1 MTKVSKSCV
10 IDVKEMCERCQSYV
24 ESARELCEGVRE
36 QRQRC
41 HCVKGVKELCGK
53 CQNCVK
59 GGRQLC
65 EVSEC
70 CVKGVRGV

>member
-10 IDVKEMCERCQSYV
+10 IGVKEMCERCQSCV

-41 HCVKGVKELCGK
+41 HRAVLKVSKSCVE
-53 CQNCVK
+53 
-59 GGRQLC
+59 
-65 EVSEC
+65 
-70 CVKGVRGV
+70 GVRIV